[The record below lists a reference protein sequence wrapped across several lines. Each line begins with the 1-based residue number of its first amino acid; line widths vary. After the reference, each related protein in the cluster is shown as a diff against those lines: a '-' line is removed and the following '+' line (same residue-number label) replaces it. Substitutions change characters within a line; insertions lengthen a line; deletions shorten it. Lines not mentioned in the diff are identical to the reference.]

1 MKDDKGFV
9 SIIKRLLFVVVF
21 NEFILMS
28 NVELGINKKIFKI
41 VKIYRLIVFL
51 EKKLIIKM

>member
-28 NVELGINKKIFKI
+28 NMELGINKKSFKI

-51 EKKLIIKM
+51 EKKINY

>member
-28 NVELGINKKIFKI
+28 NMELGINKKIFKI

-51 EKKLIIKM
+51 EKKINY